1 MSKVKKV
8 AKPSSKENAGF
19 LNTFSLDKFIPS
31 KFQIPVFALII
42 LVIFLLFYSP
52 LYFGGKTFNSADILT
67 SKSLNGY
74 VEHEREGYTL
84 WNPYVFGGMPAYAL
98 ATGYKWFNVIWVTV
112 GTLRS
117 AFTSFFN
124 NDYAKWTFYLLVLS
138 YTMFAFV
145 YYRTKNVLISLFSAI
160 AVSFST
166 GIIAFVYIGHVTK
179 LTALCMFPLIFLML
193 FNFQNRIRL
202 LDILIL
208 IITLN
213 IFILGWHVQ
222 IIFYTLFAVGI
233 FFLFNLIRALR
244 NKEKKELPHV
254 LKSAGAFIV
263 AMIFALLIQAD
274 NFTQIYEYAPYSTR
288 GTKGVLETESNSV
301 TQNKS
306 DFYKYATDWSF
317 SPGEV
322 LTFIIPS
329 YYGFGK
335 STYVGPLTQGQPY
348 EVSTYFGQMP
358 FVDVA
363 QYMGVLIFFFALFSM
378 YANRKD
384 PFVQFLTILSAIALL
399 ISFGRTFS
407 LAFDL
412 MFNYFPFF
420 DKFRVPS
427 MILILVQMS
436 LPILAALGISKII
449 TMKSEHDIRSEKLIQ
464 YSAIIF
470 SALFILGLLLSE
482 PIRQWFIGR
491 ASESGEKGQQLK
503 PLYDYMA
510 DMFAGDFRVVFFISA
525 ASFGL
530 AYAYLKNKVSADV
543 FVIALIIFMMFDL
556 FRIDQ
561 RAETYTDNSEIE
573 KQFEKPEYLKA
584 LDALKDKSTY
594 RILNLKQDRSL
605 GSVSQNS
612 NFNMNFLVQDIYGYS
627 AIKPRAYQDYMDV
640 LQSPANPTFWR
651 MLNVK
656 YIIADQ
662 EIPVQGLTP
671 VYNQNKNF
679 IYRNED
685 ALPRAYFVNTVE
697 VKKPIEIL
705 NAVKNNQFDPKQV
718 TYLEEP
724 LSVDIP
730 DSTAFVKLT
739 SYKDEN
745 IKLDVKASGNNFLFL
760 GDTYFPKG
768 WNATID
774 GKETK
779 IYRANHGFRGIVVLA
794 GEHKVE
800 FNYLP
805 QSFVISKYVAL
816 SLSSLVVL
824 GLVVGLFFEWRK
836 KSRTT

>member
-1 MSKVKKV
+1 MSKIKKV
-8 AKPSSKENAGF
+8 TKSSSKESSGF
-19 LNTFSLDKFIPS
+19 LSTFSLDNIISS

-74 VEHEREGYTL
+74 VEKEREGYTL

-98 ATGYKWFNVIWVTV
+98 ATGYKWFNVIWVAV

-117 AFTSFFN
+117 AFTFFFD

-145 YYRTKNVLISLFSAI
+145 YHRTKNVLISLFSAI

-179 LTALCMFPLIFLML
+179 LTALCMFPLIFLIL
-193 FNFQNRIRL
+193 FNFQNRIRF
-202 LDILIL
+202 LDIIIL

-213 IFILGWHVQ
+213 VFILGWHVQ

-233 FFLFNLIRALR
+233 YFLFNFIKAMR
-244 NKEKKELPHV
+244 NKEKNELPKV
-254 LKSAGAFIV
+254 LKSAGAFFV

-274 NFTQIYEYAPYSTR
+274 NFTQIYEYSPYSTR
-288 GTKGVLETESNSV
+288 GTKGILENESDAV
-301 TQNKS
+301 TQSES

-348 EVSTYFGQMP
+348 ELSTYFGQMP

-384 PFVQFLTILSAIALL
+384 PFVQFLTILTVIALL
-399 ISFGRTFS
+399 ISFGRTFP
-407 LAFDL
+407 LVFDL

-436 LPILAALGISKII
+436 FPILAALGISRIILMKTERDNNLEKII
-449 TMKSEHDIRSEKLIQ
+449 QFAVIGF
-464 YSAIIF
+464 A
-470 SALFILGLLLSE
+470 ALFIIGLLLSE

-491 ASESGEKGQQLK
+491 ASEAGDKGQQLK

-530 AYAYLKNKVSADV
+530 AYAFLKNKISADV
-543 FVIALIIFMMFDL
+543 FVTALIIFTVFDL
-556 FRIDQ
+556 FRIDK
-561 RAETYTDNSEIE
+561 RAETYTDNAEIE

-584 LDALKDKSTY
+584 LDALKDISTY

-605 GSVSQNS
+605 GSISQNS
-612 NFNMNFLVQDIYGYS
+612 NFNMNFLVQDIHGYS

-640 LQSPANPTFWR
+640 LQSPANQTFWR

-662 EIPVQGLTP
+662 EIPLPGLTP
-671 VYNQNKNF
+671 VYNQNKNI

-685 ALPRAYFVNTVE
+685 ALPRAYFVNSVE
-697 VKKPIEIL
+697 LKKPIDIL
-705 NAVKNNQFDPKQV
+705 NEVKNNQFDPKQV
-718 TYLEEP
+718 VYLDEP

-730 DSTAFVKLT
+730 DSTAFVQLI

-768 WNATID
+768 WAATID
-774 GKETK
+774 GNETK
-779 IYRANHGFRGIVVLA
+779 IYKANHGFRGILVPP
-794 GEHKVE
+794 GDHKIE

-805 QSFVISKYVAL
+805 QSFVVSKYVAL
-816 SLSSLVVL
+816 SLSSLAVL
-824 GLVVGLFFEWRK
+824 GLVVGLFFERRK
-836 KSRTT
+836 KS